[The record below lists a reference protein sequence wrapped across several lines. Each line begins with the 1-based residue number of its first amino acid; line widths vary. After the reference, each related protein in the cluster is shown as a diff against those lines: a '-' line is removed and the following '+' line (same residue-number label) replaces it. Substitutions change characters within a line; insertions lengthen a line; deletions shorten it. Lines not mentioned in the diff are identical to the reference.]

1 MPRSRLVPS
10 LLLAAVIAVSGCASF
25 DTWQRRAIFQPSP
38 VAADTTRRAPAH
50 VEEMDLRVGQAGETI
65 HAWYVRAEQ
74 PDAPTLLF
82 LHGARR
88 NLYGSQAR
96 IDRWRDMGF
105 NVLAVDYRGFGRS
118 TERLPSADST
128 IEDTRVAFAEL
139 VRREPDSAK
148 RYVYGYSLGGALA
161 IDLAAREDGLAG
173 VILESTFTS
182 IGDVVQ
188 RSKWGWVPG
197 LSLLV
202 TQEFNSV
209 GRMAHV
215 NEPILIIHG
224 TEDRIIPHE
233 MADELAA
240 AVGRVA
246 QPLRR
251 VLKIDGASHWG
262 VPSVAGSTYDR
273 AIRDFLQ
280 VAGTT
285 ASAAALAITPAT
297 VR

>member
-1 MPRSRLVPS
+1 MFRFRLAPS

-38 VAADTTRRAPAH
+38 VAGDTARRAPSG
-50 VEEMDLRVGQAGETI
+50 VEEMDLAVGHEGDSV
-65 HAWYVRAEQ
+65 HAWYARAQGE
-74 PDAPTLLF
+74 DAPTLLF

-96 IDRWRDMGF
+96 IERWRDMGF
-105 NVLAVDYRGFGRS
+105 NVLAIDYRGFGRS
-118 TERLPSADST
+118 TERLPSANST
-128 IEDTRVAFAEL
+128 IEDTQAAFAEL
-139 VRREPDSAK
+139 VRRESDPAK
-148 RYVYGYSLGGALA
+148 RYIYGYSLGGALA

-173 VILESTFTS
+173 VILEATFTS

-197 LSLLV
+197 LSMLV
-202 TQEFNSV
+202 TQEFDSV

-224 TEDRIIPHE
+224 TEDRIIPHQ

-262 VPSVAGSTYDR
+262 VPSVAGPAYDK
-273 AIRDFLQ
+273 AVRDFIV
-280 VAGTT
+280 VAG
-285 ASAAALAITPAT
+285 SAAPSAALSSMPTA

>member
-1 MPRSRLVPS
+1 MLRSRLVSS

-25 DTWQRRAIFQPSP
+25 DSWQRRAIFQPSP
-38 VAADTTRRAPAH
+38 VAADTTRRAPSG
-50 VEEMDLRVGQAGETI
+50 VEEVDLPVGGEGDTV
-65 HAWYVRAEQ
+65 HAWYARAADE
-74 PDAPTLLF
+74 DAPTLLF

-88 NLYGSQAR
+88 NLYGNQSR
-96 IDRWRDMGF
+96 IERWRDMGF

-118 TERLPSADST
+118 TERLPSANST
-128 IEDTRVAFAEL
+128 IEDTQVAFAEL
-139 VRREPDSAK
+139 VRREPDPAR

-173 VILESTFTS
+173 VILEATFTS

-197 LSLLV
+197 LSMLV
-202 TQEFNSV
+202 TQEFDSV

-224 TEDRIIPHE
+224 TEDRIIPHQ

-240 AVGRVA
+240 AVGRVS

-262 VPSVAGSTYDR
+262 VPSVAGANYDK
-273 AIRDFLQ
+273 AVRDFLA
-280 VAGTT
+280 VAG
-285 ASAAALAITPAT
+285 SAAPSAALASMPTA

>member
-1 MPRSRLVPS
+1 MLRSRLIPS
-10 LLLAAVIAVSGCASF
+10 LLLVAVIAISGCASF
-25 DTWQRRAIFQPSP
+25 DSWQRQAIFQPSP
-38 VAADTTRRAPAH
+38 VAADTPRPAPADA
-50 VEEMDLRVGQAGETI
+50 EEMDLPVGAAGDTV
-65 HAWYVRAEQ
+65 HAWYLRAAQEE
-74 PDAPTLLF
+74 APTLLF

-88 NLYGSQAR
+88 NLYGNQAR
-96 IDRWRDMGF
+96 IERWRNMGF

-128 IEDTRVAFAEL
+128 IEDTRVAFEEL
-139 VRREPDSAK
+139 VRREADPAK

-173 VILESTFTS
+173 VILEATFTS

-202 TQEFNSV
+202 TQEFDSV

-224 TEDRIIPHE
+224 TEDRIIPHQ

-240 AVGRVA
+240 AVGRMA

-262 VPSVAGSTYDR
+262 IPSVAGSAYDR
-273 AIRDFLQ
+273 AIRDFIT
-280 VAGTT
+280 VAG
-285 ASAAALAITPAT
+285 SAAPGAALASTST
-297 VR
+297 VVR

>member
-1 MPRSRLVPS
+1 MFRSRLVPAF
-10 LLLAAVIAVSGCASF
+10 LLAAVIAGSGCASF
-25 DTWQRRAIFQPSP
+25 DSWQRRAIFQPSP
-38 VAADTTRRAPAH
+38 VAADTSRSAPAGA
-50 VEEMDLRVGQAGETI
+50 EEMDLAVGSSGDTI
-65 HAWYVRAEQ
+65 HAWYMRADHDE
-74 PDAPTLLF
+74 APTLLF

-96 IDRWRDMGF
+96 IERWRTMGF

-118 TERLPSADST
+118 TERLPSANST
-128 IEDTRVAFAEL
+128 IEDTQAAFEEL
-139 VRREPDSAK
+139 VRREPDPAR

-173 VILESTFTS
+173 VILEATFTS

-197 LSLLV
+197 LSMLV
-202 TQEFNSV
+202 TQEFDSV
-209 GRMAHV
+209 GRMARV

-224 TEDRIIPHE
+224 TEDRIIPHQ

-262 VPSVAGSTYDR
+262 IPSVAGSTYDK
-273 AIRDFLQ
+273 AVRDFLS
-280 VAGTT
+280 VAST
-285 ASAAALAITPAT
+285 SAATAGLASTPTAI
-297 VR
+297 R

>member
-1 MPRSRLVPS
+1 MSRSRFVPCF
-10 LLLAAVIAVSGCASF
+10 LLTAVIAVSGCASF

-38 VAADTTRRAPAH
+38 VADTTRGAPAG
-50 VEEMDLRVGQAGETI
+50 VEEMDLPVGQAGESI

-74 PDAPTLLF
+74 PDAPTLLY

-96 IDRWRDMGF
+96 IERWRTMGF
-105 NVLAVDYRGFGRS
+105 NILAVDYRGFGRS

-128 IEDTRVAFAEL
+128 IEDTQVAFAEL
-139 VRREPDSAK
+139 VRREPDPAK

-202 TQEFNSV
+202 TQEFDSV
-209 GRMAHV
+209 GRMARV

-224 TEDRIIPHE
+224 TEDRIIPHQ

-240 AVGRVA
+240 AVGRVT

-262 VPSVAGSTYDR
+262 VPSVAGSAYDK

-280 VAGTT
+280 VAG
-285 ASAAALAITPAT
+285 SAAPGAALASTPTT

>member
-1 MPRSRLVPS
+1 MFRSRLPIPS
-10 LLLAAVIAVSGCASF
+10 LLLVAVIAISGCASF
-25 DTWQRRAIFQPSP
+25 DSWQRQAIFQPSP
-38 VAADTTRRAPAH
+38 LAADTTRRAPADA
-50 VEEMDLRVGQAGETI
+50 EEMDLPVGTAGETV
-65 HAWYVRAEQ
+65 HAWYLRAAQE
-74 PDAPTLLF
+74 DAPTLLF

-88 NLYGSQAR
+88 NLYGSQSR
-96 IDRWRDMGF
+96 IERWRDMGF

-128 IEDTRVAFAEL
+128 IEDTRVAFEEL
-139 VRREPDSAK
+139 VRREADPAK

-173 VILESTFTS
+173 VILEATFTS

-197 LSLLV
+197 ISLLV
-202 TQEFNSV
+202 TQEFDSV

-224 TEDRIIPHE
+224 TEDRIIPHQ

-240 AVGRVA
+240 AVGRMA

-251 VLKIDGASHWG
+251 VLKIDGAGHWG
-262 VPSVAGSTYDR
+262 IPSVAGSAYDR
-273 AIRDFLQ
+273 AIRDFIT
-280 VAGTT
+280 VAAPGAGL
-285 ASAAALAITPAT
+285 ASTST
-297 VR
+297 VVR

>member
-1 MPRSRLVPS
+1 MSASRLILSV
-10 LLLAAVIAVSGCASF
+10 LVAAVIAVSGCASF
-25 DTWQRRAIFQPSP
+25 DTWQRRAIFQPAP
-38 VAADTTRRAPAH
+38 IPEDAAYHAPAGAD
-50 VEEMDLRVGQAGETI
+50 EFDLQVGNGHTV
-65 HAWYVRAEQ
+65 HGWYLRNERD
-74 PDAPTLLF
+74 DAPTLLF

-88 NLYGSQAR
+88 NLYGVQGR
-96 IDRWRDMGF
+96 IERWRNMGF
-105 NVLAVDYRGFGRS
+105 HVLAIDYRGFGRS
-118 TERLPSADST
+118 TNLLPSADST
-128 IEDTRVAFAEL
+128 IEDTRAAFAEF
-139 VRREPDSAK
+139 VRREPDPAR

-161 IDLAAREDGLAG
+161 IDLASREDGLAG

-202 TQEFNSV
+202 TQEFNSI
-209 GRMAHV
+209 GRMAEV
-215 NEPILIIHG
+215 NEPLLIIHG

-240 AVGRVA
+240 AVGRLT

-262 VPSVAGSTYDR
+262 IPTVAGASYDQ
-273 AIRDFLQ
+273 AVRDF
-280 VAGTT
+280 VSVV
-285 ASAAALAITPAT
+285 ASAAPSAALASTPVAAH
-297 VR
+297 